1 MESEE
6 ENDKIFRALKTQKSV
21 TIVDDRNEIVEIK
34 EKHGPLYKSIPKL
47 PIAAAAL
54 CCLLNIVV
62 PGFGTFIAAFTVLC
76 GAPTA
81 LNKKSAA
88 FLFNLLSAF
97 LQMITFIIIVGWVW
111 SILWGMNMVT
121 LAMNWGEE
129 KRTPYY
135 CRRQSSIDVP

>member
-6 ENDKIFRALKTQKSV
+6 ENDQIFRQLKKQKSV
-21 TIVDDRNEIVEIK
+21 KIADDRAEIVEVR

-47 PIAAAAL
+47 PIAAAVT

-62 PGFGTFIAAFTVLC
+62 PGVGTLISAFTVLC

-81 LNKKSAA
+81 LNRKTAA

-97 LQMITFIIIVGWVW
+97 LQMVTFIIIVGWVW